1 MAKKIFISYKYS
13 DTQVKSL
20 SNNSYFFQ
28 RTTVRDYVT
37 ILQKQLEQ
45 QGDHINKGENDGE
58 SLAHF
63 KDETIQ
69 SKLADKIYDST
80 VTIVLISKGMNEL
93 FTFEKD
99 QWIPW
104 EIAYSLRTKTRFG
117 RTSKTNAVLAIKLPD
132 EYNCYDYDPKLF
144 SIIKNNRNNRKYNY
158 PSSYQP
164 HLLESYIFYAN
175 WGDFIKNINAY
186 IDLSLEIWQNR
197 DKYDIRK
204 SI

>member
-20 SNNSYFFQ
+20 SNNSFYFQ
-28 RTTVRDYVT
+28 KTTVRDYVT
-37 ILQKQLEQ
+37 YLQQQLEK
-45 QGDHINKGENDGE
+45 QGNHINKGENDGE

-63 KDETIQ
+63 KDEAIQ

-93 FTFEKD
+93 CTLEKD
-99 QWIPW
+99 QWMPW
-104 EIAYSLRTKTRFG
+104 EIAYSLRTKTRFD
-117 RTSKTNAVLAIKLPD
+117 RTSKTNAILAIKLPD
-132 EYNCYDYDPKLF
+132 EYNRYDYDPKLF
-144 SIIKNNRNNRKYNY
+144 SIIKNNQNNRQYNY

-164 HLLESYIFYAN
+164 HLLESYIFCAN
-175 WGDFIKNINAY
+175 WDRFINNINAY
-186 IDLSLEIWQNR
+186 IDLSLEIWRNR
-197 DKYDIRK
+197 DKYDICK